1 MTYLCCWGYNFL
13 TLLLTVL
20 TMSCLWQLDLR
31 IIYVCFNC
39 ISCLLLKQ
47 CLSTLLSGIL
57 LLHLQIVFHPFLT
70 VHLLSV
76 TIHYKSFTVP
86 YANMSDRPYLTCEC
100 HVYILPLLFS
110 SYCNLSFFFY
120 GFCFGFMLIKT
131 FLNSLFPPDLDLKL
145 DMSAIV
151 DWLLFYFCALSWYF
165 LCLAEHHH
173 PTPIHTNRQAIITTT
188 RNTHLI
194 NIDPSVKI

>member
-1 MTYLCCWGYNFL
+1 MSYLCCWGYNFL

-39 ISCLLLKQ
+39 ISCLLVKQ
-47 CLSTLLSGIL
+47 CLSTLLSDIL
-57 LLHLQIVFHPFLT
+57 LFRLQIVFHPFLT

-76 TIHYKSFTVP
+76 TTHCKSFAVP
-86 YANMSDRPYLTCEC
+86 YANMCDRPYPTCEC

-110 SYCNLSFFFY
+110 SYCNFVFLLLWFLFWLYADKDLSK
-120 GFCFGFMLIKT
+120 LH
-131 FLNSLFPPDLDLKL
+131 FPPDLDLKL

-151 DWLLFYFCALSWYF
+151 DCLLFYFCALSWYF
-165 LCLAEHHH
+165 FMPRRAPPPH
-173 PTPIHTNRQAIITTT
+173 PHTY
-188 RNTHLI
+188 
-194 NIDPSVKI
+194 